1 MQVKIFVVYLYALNL
16 QLKQMKNRSNTNT
29 METTIQKK
37 NREIIGATYH
47 KIRHEIFSI
56 FRQAG
61 IEENICED
69 LVQDVFLKIL
79 GLDVIPSTFR
89 KVEKKFDFLK
99 PHCSLSA
106 VMVYRLYSPASIR
119 RLNSSKR

>member
-1 MQVKIFVVYLYALNL
+1 
-16 QLKQMKNRSNTNT
+16 
-29 METTIQKK
+29 METTIQKN

-69 LVQDVFLKIL
+69 LVWMLLQD
-79 GLDVIPSTFR
+79 
-89 KVEKKFDFLK
+89 
-99 PHCSLSA
+99 
-106 VMVYRLYSPASIR
+106 M
-119 RLNSSKR
+119 NSGM